1 MTLCFESVS
10 DLAIGTCHRRVSVGE
25 HAHVS
30 LCTSGGKASECKC
43 AHCAGHPVSASSIG
57 CPECDVSHRV
67 RLCIRRVR
75 LHKQAACANALSM
88 CRISGLDP
96 ILPFIQMSKRYSK
109 KGIFYLLFLHF
120 LIFLEIS
127 SFFINIPAIFQSNV
141 INPRVSLMVARVL
154 L

>member
-1 MTLCFESVS
+1 M
-10 DLAIGTCHRRVSVGE
+10 GE

-67 RLCIRRVR
+67 RLRIRRVR
-75 LHKQAACANALSM
+75 LHKQAACAK
-88 CRISGLDP
+88 DP

-109 KGIFYLLFLHF
+109 KGFFLFIISAFFYIFRNLK
-120 LIFLEIS
+120 
-127 SFFINIPAIFQSNV
+127 FFVNIPAIFQSNV

-154 L
+154 LWCFFGLLQLSLLFLGLSIFIFYFSHPV